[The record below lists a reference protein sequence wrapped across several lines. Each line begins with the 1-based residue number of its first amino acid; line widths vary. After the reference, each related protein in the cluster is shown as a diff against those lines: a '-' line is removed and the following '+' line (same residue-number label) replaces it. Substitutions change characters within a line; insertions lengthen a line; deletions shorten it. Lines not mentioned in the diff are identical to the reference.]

1 MSITTD
7 APTLLALDPVAQD
20 LLFRDART
28 ANTFTDEPV
37 TDEQLQAIYDLAKW
51 APTAMNSQPLRLVVV
66 RSEEAR
72 ERLLGYMAEGNRAK
86 TATAPLTVI
95 LAADVDF
102 HEHLPRVFPHA
113 PGLKDNFS
121 DEQARA
127 GLAGKQAWLQAGYFI
142 LAIRAAGLAAGPMSG
157 FDSAGVDADL
167 LAGTTLRSFAVVNI
181 GQPGP
186 DAWMQR
192 NPRLDHD
199 EVVTTL

>member
-1 MSITTD
+1 MSVTTEVP
-7 APTLLALDPVAQD
+7 ALLALDPVAQD

-37 TDEQLQAIYDLAKW
+37 TEEQLQAIYDLAKW
-51 APTAMNSQPLRLVVV
+51 APTAMNSQPLRLVAV
-66 RSEEAR
+66 RSKEAR
-72 ERLLGYMAEGNRAK
+72 ERLVGYMAEGNRAK

-113 PGLKDNFS
+113 PGLKDNFN

-157 FDSAGVDADL
+157 FDAAGVDADL

-192 NPRLDHD
+192 NPRLEHK
-199 EVVTTL
+199 EVVSVL

>member
-1 MSITTD
+1 MSVTTEVP
-7 APTLLALDPVAQD
+7 ALLALDPVAQD

-37 TDEQLQAIYDLAKW
+37 TEEQLQAIYDLAKW
-51 APTAMNSQPLRLVVV
+51 APTAMNSQPLRLVAV
-66 RSEEAR
+66 RSKEAR
-72 ERLLGYMAEGNRAK
+72 ERLVGYMAEGNRAK

-113 PGLKDNFS
+113 PGLKDNFN

-127 GLAGKQAWLQAGYFI
+127 GIAGKQAWLQAGYFI
-142 LAIRAAGLAAGPMSG
+142 LAIRSAGLAAGPMIG
-157 FDSAGVDADL
+157 FDAAGVDADL

-192 NPRLDHD
+192 NPRLEHN
-199 EVVTTL
+199 EVISVL

>member
-1 MSITTD
+1 MSVTTEVP
-7 APTLLALDPVAQD
+7 ALLALDPVAQD

-37 TDEQLQAIYDLAKW
+37 TEEQLQAIYDLAKW
-51 APTAMNSQPLRLVVV
+51 APTAMNSQPLRLVAV
-66 RSEEAR
+66 RSKEAR
-72 ERLLGYMAEGNRAK
+72 ERLVGYMAEGNRAK

-113 PGLKDNFS
+113 PGLKDNFN

-157 FDSAGVDADL
+157 FDAAGVDADL

-192 NPRLDHD
+192 NPRLEHN
-199 EVVTTL
+199 EVISVL